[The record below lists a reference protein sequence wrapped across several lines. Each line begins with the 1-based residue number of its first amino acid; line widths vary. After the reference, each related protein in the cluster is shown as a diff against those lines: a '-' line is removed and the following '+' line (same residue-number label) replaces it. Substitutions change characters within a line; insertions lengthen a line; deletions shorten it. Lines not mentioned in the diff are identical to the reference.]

1 MWNRMGFHEGF
12 ITYMSV
18 NASKASMKVLS
29 CPTWTGWRMILCTLG
44 VIGACWSCPS
54 KARASCAEYVVVGNP
69 SDEYKQ
75 NIQHEREA
83 IDHAKDR
90 SCPCNG
96 PQCRSSDSNPVPP
109 ATAPTVA
116 EDALAGF
123 IVVDWGKIV
132 CFGILHLDESSIQF
146 QGDCNS
152 PHPPPPLFLK
162 PHTFASG
169 YLF

>member
-1 MWNRMGFHEGF
+1 
-12 ITYMSV
+12 
-18 NASKASMKVLS
+18 
-29 CPTWTGWRMILCTLG
+29 MILCALG

-83 IDHAKDR
+83 LDHAKDR

-96 PQCRSSDSNPVPP
+96 PQCRSSDSNPVAP

-116 EDALAGF
+116 EDALAVL
-123 IVVDWGKIV
+123 IVIDGGKIACV
-132 CFGILHLDESSIQF
+132 GISHLDESSIQC
-146 QGDCNS
+146 QGYVNS
-152 PHPPPPLFLK
+152 PDPPPRF
-162 PHTFASG
+162 F
-169 YLF
+169 